1 MSRMHGSKDMWLAA
15 LRDDGPAFLDAA
27 TAADPAATVPSRP
40 EWTVADLI
48 HHLGSVYRFVHALV
62 GRGVTGKPDRSL
74 GSFLDEARPD
84 DLVGWW
90 REQYEATLG
99 TLEGADPDLP
109 AWNWAP
115 QAKTAAFW
123 QRRAALDTAV
133 HRWDAQMASGRAE
146 PVETKLA
153 ADGVTEVLDTWL
165 PAGRRVGPTDVTG
178 VVGLDAPD
186 VGYVWHVRL
195 RGEGVALLD
204 TDTIL
209 DPDDFD
215 TRTLATGPASDLML
229 ALHGRV
235 GLDVLEITGDERLLE
250 AVRVG

>member
-1 MSRMHGSKDMWLAA
+1 MSRMHGSRDIWLAA

-27 TAADPAATVPSRP
+27 MAADPTIAVPSRP

-48 HHLGSVYRFVHALV
+48 HHLGSVYRFVHDLV
-62 GRGVTGKPDRSL
+62 PRGVTGKPERSL
-74 GSFLDEARPD
+74 SSYADEPRPD

-90 REQYEATLG
+90 REQYESALG
-99 TLEGADPDLP
+99 TLEAVDPDLP

-115 QAKTAAFW
+115 QAKKAEFW
-123 QRRAALDTAV
+123 QRRAAHDTAV
-133 HRWDAQMASGRAE
+133 HRWDAQMAVGRAE
-146 PVETKLA
+146 PVEAKLA
-153 ADGVTEVLDTWL
+153 ADGVAEVLDTWL
-165 PAGRRVGPTDVTG
+165 PAGRRVGPTDLTG
-178 VVGLDAPD
+178 VLALDAPD

-195 RGEGVALLD
+195 RGEGFALLD

-209 DPDDFD
+209 DPDGFQ
-215 TRTLATGPASDLML
+215 THTVATGPASDLML

-235 GLDVLEITGDERLLE
+235 GLDVLDITGDERLLE